1 MKSTTREK
9 VKNTSKKIFFTMQMT
24 NIEIVLKSALGDVA
38 GCCHT
43 LLPPKGHVQT
53 AKELYYQFPACCS
66 LTGKVVC

>member
-1 MKSTTREK
+1 MESTTREK